1 MPGFERF
8 RMRLQEK
15 ADRPAA
21 RPVTYVALGDSVTQ
35 GCMEEGIVEHE
46 RVYPQLLRKRIA
58 ERYPASLLNV
68 INSGVAGDTAA
79 RSRERWDRD
88 VIRCHPDLVTIMF
101 GHNDAHGGEQGLA
114 DFIGAIGDL
123 VSLVRAKTEADL
135 LLITPIMMM
144 KRDNP
149 RISPKHRHFVP
160 AFLKLHEEGHLRRY
174 VEALRTFALDAD
186 LPLLD
191 VYAMWEQMEQ
201 AGADIHERLAN
212 GINHPDRLFHE
223 ELAEALELKLFAEE
237 PGERIGAD

>member
-35 GCMEEGIVEHE
+35 GCMEEGVVEHE
-46 RVYPQLLRKRIA
+46 RVYHQLLRKRIA
-58 ERYPASLLNV
+58 ERYPASILNV
-68 INSGVAGDTAA
+68 INAGVAGDTAV

-88 VIRCHPDLVTIMF
+88 VIRYQPDLITIKF

-123 VSLVRAKTEADL
+123 VSLIRTNTEADL
-135 LLITPIMMM
+135 LLLTPIMMM

-149 RISPKHRHFVP
+149 RISPKHRHLVP
-160 AFLKLHEEGHLRRY
+160 AFLKLHEEGHLRMY
-174 VEALRTFALDAD
+174 VEALRSFARDTG

-201 AGADIHERLAN
+201 AGEDIHNRLAN
-212 GINHPDRLFHE
+212 GINHPDRSFHE
-223 ELAEALELKLFAEE
+223 RLAEALELKLFAEE
-237 PGERIGAD
+237 PAGRSG